1 MINFF
6 NGLNVVGDSTFAD
19 SITMLDVVNAG
30 TDTNK
35 FLVLSSSGV
44 VNFRTGAELAS
55 DIGAGTGTVTGSGTA
70 TRVAFWNSSTALSS
84 SADLYWDDENS
95 RLGVGTDSPSALL
108 DVSGD
113 FQATSVLLK
122 LNGTSTSKKYL
133 QINGN
138 GGSGSVS
145 GQSGVG
151 FRPINA
157 GNNVHASIEGLEN
170 GNGSYQ
176 TNMTFNTN
184 GSNSDSA
191 PTERM
196 RIQAAG
202 NVGIGTTS
210 PSDKL
215 QVNGT
220 VRASGYK
227 SSDGSSGQTSTF
239 TVRNG
244 NNSASLTFVIKN
256 GIVTSVTSS
265 DRRLKN
271 NIQLVDTSPSGI
283 NIYTFEYIDNRY
295 GEGRF
300 QGVMSDEVPW
310 RAVSIDKGGYDMVD
324 YSMIDVDF
332 IKL

>member
-1 MINFF
+1 MCIR
-6 NGLNVVGDSTFAD
+6 DR
-19 SITMLDVVNAG
+19 
-30 TDTNK
+30 
-35 FLVLSSSGV
+35 SSSGV

-84 SADLYWDDENS
+84 SADLYWDAENS
-95 RLGVGTDSPSALL
+95 RLGVGTDSPSAEL
-108 DVSGD
+108 DVSGT

-227 SSDGSSGQTSTF
+227 SSDGSAGITTTVGVKNASQSQNLTLTIKDGVVTAVSGQNFQIKCYVAHNGILIGDRVTAVAYGNEFAKGTGSFTESLNPSYATF
-239 TVRNG
+239 
-244 NNSASLTFVIKN
+244 NNSPIILKDMFLILAGLINVFTEPKN
-256 GIVTSVTSS
+256 SHSNS
-265 DRRLKN
+265 C
-271 NIQLVDTSPSGI
+271 
-283 NIYTFEYIDNRY
+283 
-295 GEGRF
+295 
-300 QGVMSDEVPW
+300 
-310 RAVSIDKGGYDMVD
+310 
-324 YSMIDVDF
+324 
-332 IKL
+332 